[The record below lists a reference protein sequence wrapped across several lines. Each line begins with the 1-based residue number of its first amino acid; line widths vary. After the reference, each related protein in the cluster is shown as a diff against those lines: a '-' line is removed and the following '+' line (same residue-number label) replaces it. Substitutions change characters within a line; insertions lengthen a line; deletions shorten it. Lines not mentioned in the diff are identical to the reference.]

1 MRIVM
6 VYVVRPNE
14 RDHLVEHVACYVYE
28 FINDVNYELLCFGIG
43 FGGVQPSTEVYF
55 KCLVMIW

>member
-1 MRIVM
+1 M

-55 KCLVMIW
+55 KCLVMI